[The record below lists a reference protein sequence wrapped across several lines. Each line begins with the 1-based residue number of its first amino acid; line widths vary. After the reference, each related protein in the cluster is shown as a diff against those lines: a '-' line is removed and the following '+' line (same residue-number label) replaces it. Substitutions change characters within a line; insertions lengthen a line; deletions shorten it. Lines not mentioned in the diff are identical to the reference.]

1 MFKKVTLAG
10 VGLLGGSLGLN
21 LKMNGLAREVVGYV
35 RRVGSIEECSR
46 VGAVTLATLSVEEAF
61 TDAELVV
68 FCVPVSQIPILAR
81 ASLPF
86 LKAGTIVTDVGST
99 KRELVSELETI
110 FQPAGVHFV
119 GSHPMA
125 GSEKTGPINAYLDL
139 FRNTI
144 CLLTPT
150 ERTSP
155 EALRRVE
162 ELWEKVGCRTIR
174 LSPADHDELVCRASH
189 LPHLIATA
197 LVEHVLGKNN
207 SDVQAQICASGFR
220 DTTRVASGSPDM
232 WRDIV
237 LTNRKQVISELDA
250 YIETL
255 ESMREILETESPEN
269 IRSFFSNARKLR
281 NRWLDSR

>member
-1 MFKKVTLAG
+1 M
-10 VGLLGGSLGLN
+10 
-21 LKMNGLAREVVGYV
+21 
-35 RRVGSIEECSR
+35 
-46 VGAVTLATLSVEEAF
+46 EEAF

-220 DTTRVASGSPDM
+220 DTTWPRVRRICGGISCSPTAS
-232 WRDIV
+232 R
-237 LTNRKQVISELDA
+237 
-250 YIETL
+250 
-255 ESMREILETESPEN
+255 
-269 IRSFFSNARKLR
+269 
-281 NRWLDSR
+281 